1 MLINRR
7 GRIGFWSRDIQSP
20 PVLDA
25 LRDEKVL
32 NLERKLV
39 ILSVNVCSM
48 EDFFKIVQGF
58 VELVRN
64 NLFRLEIFIF
74 STCYYC
80 YY

>member
-25 LRDEKVL
+25 LRDGKVL

-39 ILSVNVCSM
+39 ILSVNVCSI

-58 VELVRN
+58 VKCKKQ
-64 NLFRLEIFIF
+64 FISF
-74 STCYYC
+74 GNFHF
-80 YY
+80 

>member
-74 STCYYC
+74 STCYYF

>member
-80 YY
+80 

>member
-1 MLINRR
+1 MDFGPGIPSN
-7 GRIGFWSRDIQSP
+7 F
-20 PVLDA
+20 LDA
-25 LRDEKVL
+25 LRDGKVL

-39 ILSVNVCSM
+39 ILSVNVCSI

-64 NLFRLEIFIF
+64 KLFRLEIFIF
-74 STCYYC
+74 STCYYF

>member
-25 LRDEKVL
+25 LRDGKVL

>member
-74 STCYYC
+74 SMCYYC
-80 YY
+80 